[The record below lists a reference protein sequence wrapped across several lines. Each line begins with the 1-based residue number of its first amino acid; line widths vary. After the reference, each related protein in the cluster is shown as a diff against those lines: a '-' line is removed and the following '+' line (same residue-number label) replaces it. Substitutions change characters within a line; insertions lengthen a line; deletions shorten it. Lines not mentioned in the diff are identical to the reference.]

1 MVTVDACRIYGM
13 SRGVRIIG
21 RFCYGVVVNAGR
33 IAARK
38 KIKKRVSA
46 GKVRGLAGSSG
57 FGGGPWASGMVGV
70 APRYW
75 ISCLM

>member
-38 KIKKRVSA
+38 KIKKESR
-46 GKVRGLAGSSG
+46 RG
-57 FGGGPWASGMVGV
+57 
-70 APRYW
+70 R
-75 ISCLM
+75 